1 MRQCV
6 TTGLRCC
13 KLQITAGEQMRFG
26 ILGPLRVGGGE
37 ATVTAGRD
45 RIVLAMLLLRSGRL
59 VPVEDL
65 VDAVWEE
72 RPPATARAQLQTCV
86 SRLRRRFAELGL
98 APEIIVTDPA
108 GYGVRI
114 APSDLD
120 ADTFARGVDEARAA
134 VAAGRFAEAAE
145 RFHAALALWRGPAL
159 SGIPSRSVRRRA
171 QTLDEQRLT
180 ALEERV
186 DVELR
191 LGRAAELIE
200 EIAESVDQHPLR
212 ERLRGQLML
221 ALSSVGR
228 QADAL
233 AVYREGRRFYADE
246 LGIEPGAE
254 LQELHQRVLAGD
266 LAVTSSE
273 EWSFAPVRALPRAIN
288 DFIGRQ
294 ETLARL
300 VKEIEEDDARIQLV
314 DGMAGS
320 GKTTLAVHVAT
331 ALADR
336 YPDAHLFIDLHGH
349 SEREPLPPA
358 AALAALLRQL
368 GVPGDRIP
376 ADADERAALWRS
388 KLSGRRAIVVLDNAA
403 SAAQVAPLLPSGRD
417 SLTLITSRRRLAG
430 LDGGKPSSLAVLD
443 PEEAVELLGRVVG
456 ADRVAAE
463 PEATTEVITR
473 CGHLP
478 LAIRLAGARLAHR
491 PRWRVRDLADRLATG
506 RDTLTELSAGDRS
519 VGQAFAL
526 SYAQLDVDQ
535 QRMFRL
541 LALHPVGFFDDR
553 LAAAVA
559 DLPLPDAQD
568 LLDSLVD
575 AHLVDEPDAGR
586 FRFHDLMRE
595 YARQLLETGET
606 AASRTAATVRLLDHY
621 LHVAHAISGRMEP
634 VASRSA
640 LVLPKPPRADL
651 VRASVSDGAAWFDAN
666 RAALP
671 ALVRLAADEGQL
683 ERCWQLARTSWFY
696 LFQHGHLD
704 ELVDTHTVALR
715 AAERLDDAGAIA
727 TVQNYLSSGY
737 FRLGRVP
744 EAIEL
749 MEVALR
755 LRQRLGDRRGE
766 ATVRRNL
773 TVAYGANW
781 QLAPA
786 MAHSAAALAL
796 VSAGDQPVEVI
807 AILNNQALLLLAWGR
822 YPEARLASRRQLRLA
837 REIGDMNSLY
847 NALGHL
853 GAVRARLGDYPGA
866 RRFLRLA
873 LKFKRREG
881 NRFGEGEVLNE
892 LGSIERIL
900 GRPEAAATLHREALA
915 AVVKSGDRIAASV
928 SRNLLARALLDQGD
942 VASAVDLHRRVLAD
956 AVRMNA
962 PHEQAGALDGI
973 ARCLRDTDPGAA
985 RSHWFRA
992 LSLFRQIE
1000 SPEQH
1005 EVERLLA
1012 ELG

>member
-1 MRQCV
+1 
-6 TTGLRCC
+6 
-13 KLQITAGEQMRFG
+13 MRFG

-37 ATVTAGRD
+37 STVTAGRD
-45 RIVLAMLLLRSGRL
+45 RIVLAMLLLRAGRL
-59 VPVEDL
+59 VPVDEL
-65 VDAVWEE
+65 VDAVWED

-86 SRLRRRFAELGL
+86 SRLRRRFVELGL
-98 APEIIVTDPA
+98 SPETIITDPV
-108 GYGVRI
+108 GYGVRT
-114 APSDLD
+114 APGDLD
-120 ADTFARGVDEARAA
+120 AEVFARTVEAARTA
-134 VAAGRFAEAAE
+134 VAAGRQAEASE
-145 RFHAALALWRGPAL
+145 RFRAALALWRGPAL
-159 SGIPSRSVRRRA
+159 GGIPSRSVRRRA

-180 ALEERV
+180 ALEECV

-200 EIAESVDQHPLR
+200 ELTDSVDQHPLR

-246 LGIEPGAE
+246 LGIEPGVE

-266 LAVTSSE
+266 LALTGPE
-273 EWSFAPVRALPRAIN
+273 ERSFTPVRALPRAIS
-288 DFIGRQ
+288 DFTGRQ

-349 SEREPLPPA
+349 SEREPLPA
-358 AALAALLRQL
+358 TAALAVLLRQL

-376 ADADERAALWRS
+376 ADSDERAALWRS
-388 KLSGRRAIVVLDNAA
+388 QLSGRRAVVVLDNAG
-403 SAAQVAPLLPSGRD
+403 SAAQVEPLLPSGRD
-417 SLTLITSRRRLAG
+417 TLTLITSRRRLAG

-443 PEEAVELLGRVVG
+443 PDEAVELLGRVAG

-463 PEATTEVITR
+463 PEAAIEVITR

-506 RDTLTELSAGDRS
+506 RDALTELSAGERS

-526 SYAQLDVDQ
+526 SYAQLGLDQ

-541 LALHPVGFFDDR
+541 LALHPGGFFDDR
-553 LAAAVA
+553 VAAAVA
-559 DLPLPDAQD
+559 DLPLPEAQI
-568 LLDSLVD
+568 LLDGLVD
-575 AHLVDEPDAGR
+575 AHLVDEPEAGR

-595 YARQLLETGET
+595 YARQLLDGVEI
-606 AASRTAATVRLLDHY
+606 AATREAATARLLDHY
-621 LHVAHAISGRMEP
+621 LHVAHAIASRMEP

-640 LVLPKPPRADL
+640 LVLPEPPRPDL
-651 VRASVSDGAAWFDAN
+651 VRASATDGAAWFDAN
-666 RAALP
+666 RDALP
-671 ALVRLAADEGQL
+671 ALVRLAAAEGLL

-696 LFQHGHLD
+696 LFSHGHLD
-704 ELVDTHTVALR
+704 ELVDIHTVALR
-715 AAERLDDAGAIA
+715 AAEQLGDAGAIA

-737 FRLGRVP
+737 FRLGRFP
-744 EAIEL
+744 QAIEL
-749 MEVALR
+749 MEGALR
-755 LRQRLGDRRGE
+755 LRQQLGDRRGE

-781 QLAPA
+781 QLALA

-822 YPEARLASRRQLRLA
+822 YPESRLVSRRQLHLA
-837 REIGDMNSLY
+837 REIGDMNNLF

-873 LKFKRREG
+873 LQFKRREG

-892 LGSIERIL
+892 LGTIERIL
-900 GRPEAAATLHREALA
+900 GRPEEAATLHREALA
-915 AVVKSGDRIAASV
+915 AVTKSGDRVAACL

-942 VASAVDLHRRVLAD
+942 VTSAVDLHRRVLAD
-956 AVRMNA
+956 AVRMGA
-962 PHEQAGALDGI
+962 RHEQARALDGV
-973 ARCLRDTDPGAA
+973 ARCLRDTDPGEA

-992 LSLFRQIE
+992 LALLRQTE
-1000 SPEQH
+1000 SPDQH